1 MGAVKAGR
9 NKTLSLTAAEHKKF
23 SKSLL
28 QLDSPAVLKNINNRV
43 VLQDM
48 ERACAFLPRACV
60 DLVVLD
66 PPYNMNKTFGS
77 TQFSRQSI
85 ADYTQ
90 RLDDWVVALL
100 PLLKPTASI
109 YICGDWQSSPS
120 IFSVASKYFKVR
132 NRITWEREKGR
143 GANANWKNCSEDIWF
158 CTVSDDYV
166 FNTEAVKLKRRVM
179 APYRKEDNT
188 PKDWDMG
195 EDGNTRLTYPSNLWT
210 DITVPFW
217 SMPENTP
224 HPTQKPEKL
233 IAKLVLA
240 SSNADGLVLDPF
252 AGSGTTAVVAKKLG
266 RRFIVIEREPE
277 FACLSLKRLEM
288 AEQSITI
295 QGYEGGMFW
304 ERNSLILQK
313 KKLKLTQKTRKLA
326 ALK

>member
-9 NKTLSLTAAEHKKF
+9 NKTLSLTALERKKLGA
-23 SKSLL
+23 SLL
-28 QLDSPAVLKNINNRV
+28 HLRSPALLKNICNRIV
-43 VLQDM
+43 QQDM
-48 ERACAFLPRACV
+48 ETACGFLPKACI

-66 PPYNMNKTFGS
+66 PPYNMNKTFGGS
-77 TQFSRQSI
+77 QFSKQSVT
-85 ADYTQ
+85 DYTKQ
-90 RLDDWVVALL
+90 LDAWVVALL

-120 IFSVASKYFKVR
+120 IFAVASKYFKVR

-158 CTVSDDYV
+158 CTVSDDYA

-179 APYRKEDNT
+179 APYRKDDDT
-188 PKDWDMG
+188 PKDWDAG
-195 EDGNTRLTYPSNLWT
+195 EDGNTRLTYPSNMWT

-233 IAKLVLA
+233 IAKLLLA
-240 SSNADGLVLDPF
+240 SSHANALVLDPF
-252 AGSGTTAVVAKKLG
+252 AGSGTTAVVAQKLG
-266 RRFIVIEREPE
+266 RQFIAIEREPD
-277 FACLSLKRLEM
+277 FACMALKRLHM
-288 AEQSITI
+288 AEQSPAI
-295 QGYEGGMFW
+295 QGYEGGVFW
-304 ERNSLILQK
+304 ERNSLMLQK
-313 KKLKLTQKTRKLA
+313 KEVKPSQKTRKST